1 MCDSIFSAKNIPFK
15 NLHFKSFKSRAW
27 PNHVSKIKPSKI
39 FRSKLP
45 KARINEGIR
54 PPIFGHLFVH
64 QKCPF
69 GPLCVGVLKHEMQ
82 NIQKCGCDH
91 NAHKTYFWRKKRV
104 TDIFWGMAAESNA
117 DI

>member
-15 NLHFKSFKSRAW
+15 TLDYKSFKSIDFI
-27 PNHVSKIKPSKI
+27 HYVSKIKPSKI
-39 FRSKLP
+39 FRSKPP

-69 GPLCVGVLKHEMQ
+69 CPLRAV
-82 NIQKCGCDH
+82 N
-91 NAHKTYFWRKKRV
+91 FKKRFKNIKNKIV
-104 TDIFWGMAAESNA
+104 TIMLTKRVF
-117 DI
+117 